1 MIKLTNYENSL
12 ALKRAGVEP
21 RTGDW
26 KFFSWKKDRGEK
38 SEIILQRPEISQWLE
53 NHCLAWDFE
62 SLLAL
67 LPKEIEGVYLGEC
80 FLSFNSTKHMT
91 SIGYGNE
98 DEYVEDLYYTLEG
111 GDTLADCAAMLLLQL
126 LDKKLINLEAEN
138 D

>member
-12 ALKRAGVEP
+12 ALKRAGIEP
-21 RTGDW
+21 KTGDW
-26 KFFSWKKDRGEK
+26 KFFSWKKNRGEK
-38 SEIILQRPEISQWLE
+38 PEIILQRPEISQWLE

-80 FLSFNSTKHMT
+80 FLSFNSTKHKT

-98 DEYVEDLYYTLEG
+98 NEYIEDLYCNLEEG
-111 GDTLADCAAMLLLQL
+111 SNLADCVAILLLQL
-126 LDKKLINLEAEN
+126 ADKKLINLEGN